1 MEVFDIF
8 NFICPGF
15 PCPGL
20 LSGFSLAGFRVL
32 SIVVPCLFVRVFLV
46 LVCCPGFP
54 GPVSRALFI
63 FAPLSLSGCPCV
75 VVAVVVGWLG
85 FVSLWVVWFGLVWFL
100 FDC

>member
-1 MEVFDIF
+1 MEVFLTFLI
-8 NFICPGF
+8 
-15 PCPGL
+15 
-20 LSGFSLAGFRVL
+20 S
-32 SIVVPCLFVRVFLV
+32 FVRVFLV